1 MEQKKHF
8 WTVNNSLPISMSNSK
23 PTYLQRLV
31 RSRIKDFIEAN
42 NKKQSVKPKAKVSE
56 SKTSKD
62 DSGKKRSRYIS
73 KSVRVSVLHRDKYKC
88 VFCGRSSQK
97 IELQIDHIIPF
108 SQGGSNELDNLQTL
122 CIDCNQGKSDR
133 LL

>member
-1 MEQKKHF
+1 MSGKK
-8 WTVNNSLPISMSNSK
+8 K

-31 RSRIKDFIEAN
+31 RGQIKDLIEQAN
-42 NKKQSVKPKAKVSE
+42 GNKKSVKSKKKKVTSISVAKNTDKNK
-56 SKTSKD
+56 SK
-62 DSGKKRSRYIS
+62 KKSRHIP

-97 IELQIDHIIPF
+97 VELQIDHIIPF
-108 SQGGSNELDNLQTL
+108 SQGGSNKLDNLQTL